1 MPLSDSTF
9 VIRKNSSGP
18 NNSSLTVRTKN
29 SSAKTSVKYINY
41 QLVTIPGTFTIGA

>member
-9 VIRKNSSGP
+9 VISKNSSGL
-18 NNSSLTVRTKN
+18 NNSSLTVRTKS

>member
-9 VIRKNSSGP
+9 VISKNGSGP
-18 NNSSLTVRTKN
+18 ESSLTVRTKS